1 MTPSR
6 PTRWLTLG
14 AFALDVG
21 GRTMACVLRSN
32 REMRALRVDIRP
44 WLLGSQPQ
52 NPQEAGVEEAIM
64 RPHLPEGAPAAD
76 FKRKAI
82 PLRIAPRLD
91 WMVVAIGDS
100 GERHFFAVDLI

>member
-32 REMRALRVDIRP
+32 REMRVLRVDIQT
-44 WLLGSQPQ
+44 WLRGSQPQ
-52 NPQEAGVEEAIM
+52 NPQEARLEEAIM
-64 RPHLPEGAPAAD
+64 KPHLPKGT
-76 FKRKAI
+76 
-82 PLRIAPRLD
+82 RLPISSARPSPCASPQGWAGWLWQSATAESD
-91 WMVVAIGDS
+91 TS
-100 GERHFFAVDLI
+100 SLST